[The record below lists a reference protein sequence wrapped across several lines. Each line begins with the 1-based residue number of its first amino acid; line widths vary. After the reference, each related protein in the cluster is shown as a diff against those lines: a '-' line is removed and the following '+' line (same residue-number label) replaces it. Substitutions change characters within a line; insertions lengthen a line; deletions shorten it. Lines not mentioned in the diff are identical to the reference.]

1 MSFQKKKVENQL
13 KPATLLL
20 VEGKYAKSMRRIIQD
35 LAKRSL
41 AEHENKRIYSK
52 LVEREKIFGLS
63 GMKDFE

>member
-1 MSFQKKKVENQL
+1 MSFHKKKEENQL

-35 LAKRSL
+35 LAKRPL

-52 LVEREKIFGLS
+52 LV
-63 GMKDFE
+63 